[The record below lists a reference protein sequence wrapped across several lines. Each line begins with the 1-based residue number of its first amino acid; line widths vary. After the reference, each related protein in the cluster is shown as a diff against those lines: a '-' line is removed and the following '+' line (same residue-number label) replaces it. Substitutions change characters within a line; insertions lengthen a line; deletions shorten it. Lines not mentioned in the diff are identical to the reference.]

1 MWFTRHLPIF
11 GHFSHFFAD
20 PWHAGANLAT
30 FATKLQ
36 AHVCNSV
43 DFDIPEGLRW
53 HTAGSRGTCQKH
65 AIFGHFSHFFTDPW
79 HVGANLTNLPT
90 KLLAHT
96 GNSVDFDIP
105 EGLRWH
111 TAGSRGTCQKH
122 AIFGHFS
129 LIFTNS
135 WHVGANL
142 TNLPMKLSAHVRN
155 CVQYHV
161 PEGLR

>member
-1 MWFTRHLPIF
+1 MWFKRNCPIF
-11 GHFSHFFAD
+11 GHFSYISADPWHVGANLANLPTKLLAHAGNSVYFDTPEGLRWHTAGSRGTCQKHAIFGHFSYIFTD

-65 AIFGHFSHFFTDPW
+65 AIFGHFSY
-79 HVGANLTNLPT
+79 
-90 KLLAHT
+90 
-96 GNSVDFDIP
+96 
-105 EGLRWH
+105 
-111 TAGSRGTCQKH
+111 
-122 AIFGHFS
+122 
-129 LIFTNS
+129 IFTNS

-142 TNLPMKLSAHVRN
+142 TKIPTKLLAYVGN
-155 CVQYHV
+155 CV
-161 PEGLR
+161 

>member
-1 MWFTRHLPIF
+1 MVHEAP
-11 GHFSHFFAD
+11 S
-20 PWHAGANLAT
+20 
-30 FATKLQ
+30 
-36 AHVCNSV
+36 
-43 DFDIPEGLRW
+43 DFW
-53 HTAGSRGTCQKH
+53 S
-65 AIFGHFSHFFTDPW
+65 FFTLFRGSW
-79 HVGANLTNLPT
+79 QIGANLTNLPT
-90 KLLAHT
+90 KLLAHA
-96 GNSVDFDIP
+96 GNSVYFDIP

-111 TAGSRGTCQKH
+111 TAGLRGTCQKH

-161 PEGLR
+161 PKEIT